1 MKCTEPD
8 TGELLPMQNPR
19 TMDNPAPSCILVKIL
34 ATAPAVLMPDVIKL
48 NCPVPLACSIKSS
61 VQDHKVHSVEQTNRS
76 VIWM

>member
-1 MKCTEPD
+1 
-8 TGELLPMQNPR
+8 MQNPR

-61 VQDHKVHSVEQTNRS
+61 KVVRITRCILLNKQTEVS
-76 VIWM
+76 SG